1 MYIYYILPGMVSA
14 MPGYYYCVLLSNL
27 MSERVVIFIDG
38 SNFYH
43 GLKTNIGVKDINF
56 LKFARKLARKRKLVR
71 VYYYNAPLDIN
82 CDKENYWKQQE
93 FFDKLRKLPNF
104 KLVLVRLQKRIV
116 NEKPI
121 YTIKGD
127 DVYLATHL
135 IVLAYND
142 AYDTA
147 ILVSGD
153 ADFIPAIKA
162 VQAKGKQV
170 DNYYF
175 NKGGSW
181 HLRHECDNSVLM
193 DEKFM
198 EGCLEV

>member
-1 MYIYYILPGMVSA
+1 
-14 MPGYYYCVLLSNL
+14 

-43 GLKTNIGVKDINF
+43 GFKNNIGTKDIDF
-56 LKFARKLARKRKLVR
+56 LKFARKLARRRKLVR
-71 VYYYNAPLDIN
+71 VYYYNAPADIN
-82 CDKENYWKQQE
+82 CDKEKYWKQQE
-93 FFDKLRKLPNF
+93 FFDKLRKFPNF
-104 KLVLVRLQKRIV
+104 ELVLVRLQKRVV

-170 DNYYF
+170 ENYYF
-175 NKGGSW
+175 MKGGSW

-193 DEKFM
+193 DENFM
-198 EGCLEV
+198 EGCLEG